1 MLYYTIIHTGTCI
14 KTGFNVIFVHHFVS
28 IYNAG
33 FRWEYFSIFI
43 KSVLPLNCFFQVQP
57 STHSDMIAMVTD
69 IPIHMKWVVL
79 MSSGGHFAGAIFERY
94 SICFFE
100 STDQSQCEVPSL
112 ATLYEL
118 PSLGLHNANS
128 LLALKICRK
137 MWFPSL
143 KKRMKHI
150 VLVYNG
156 HPSCKIKNLCKI

>member
-1 MLYYTIIHTGTCI
+1 
-14 KTGFNVIFVHHFVS
+14 
-28 IYNAG
+28 
-33 FRWEYFSIFI
+33 
-43 KSVLPLNCFFQVQP
+43 
-57 STHSDMIAMVTD
+57 MIAMVTD
-69 IPIHMKWVVL
+69 IPIHMKWAVL

-137 MWFPSL
+137 M
-143 KKRMKHI
+143 
-150 VLVYNG
+150 
-156 HPSCKIKNLCKI
+156 